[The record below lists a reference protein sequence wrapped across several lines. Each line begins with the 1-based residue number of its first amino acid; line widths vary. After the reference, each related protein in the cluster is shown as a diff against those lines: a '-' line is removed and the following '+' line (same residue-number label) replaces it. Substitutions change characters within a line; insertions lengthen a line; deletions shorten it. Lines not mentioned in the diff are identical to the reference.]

1 LGGGSETG
9 EDEAIAL
16 LEIDKH
22 HFENRFERL
31 LELHIEKEQDM
42 GIISLPI

>member
-9 EDEAIAL
+9 ENEATAL
-16 LEIDKH
+16 PEIDKH

-31 LELHIEKEQDM
+31 LELHIENEQDM
-42 GIISLPI
+42 GIINLPV